1 MALIKCHECAKD
13 ISDSAISCP
22 HCGAPISNSQKTN
35 SIKNNQEPRQV
46 SFILALGIVIL
57 PILFVWFLFRKGYSK
72 KSRIIGIVYLVLSI
86 IFLGRSSED
95 VSYESTETESVT
107 STSTSNG
114 RPDASSLSEF
124 SAQEI
129 FDAYSANTVAADK
142 QFKGKWLIISGKV
155 GDINTDI
162 TNSAYV
168 AFSVDDSFNSP
179 QASFIESEED
189 KLANLRQGQY
199 VKAICIGNGDIAKT
213 PMLKNCTLVE

>member
-142 QFKGKWLIISGKV
+142 EVAIKWSAAPDMTPQTVLYRRPVAQFS
-155 GDINTDI
+155 N
-162 TNSAYV
+162 
-168 AFSVDDSFNSP
+168 F
-179 QASFIESEED
+179 
-189 KLANLRQGQY
+189 
-199 VKAICIGNGDIAKT
+199 
-213 PMLKNCTLVE
+213 